1 MKYKL
6 NRQTINIPE
15 SYEELTFYQL
25 RELIRLSEA
34 KETDDVKLICLL
46 VPSIKEREL
55 RKYPASEYIKIIYYL
70 SNWTNEVPDFKNI
83 ILPNEVHID
92 GKYYQ
97 VPKDVG
103 NLSVEAFEICRNA
116 IKQYESKGMTYL
128 DLCGLISQNYFSMLA
143 NNDEFNPKFAFEFEQ
158 SILSMNW
165 LPVIA
170 FGNFFLQ
177 KFKELIAGTQKELKA
192 QGTLKT
198 RLSLVTKIY
207 KRIGGFFTR

>member
-6 NRQTINIPE
+6 NRQPINIPE
-15 SYEELTFYQL
+15 SYEDLTFYQL
-25 RELIRLSEA
+25 RELIRMSEAEA

-46 VPSIKEREL
+46 IPAIKEKEL
-55 RKYPASEYIKIIYYL
+55 RKYPAAEYIKIIYHL

-83 ILPNEVHID
+83 ILPNELLID

-116 IKQYESKGMTYL
+116 IRQYEAKGMTYL

-143 NNDEFNPKFAFEFEQ
+143 NNEE
-158 SILSMNW
+158 
-165 LPVIA
+165 
-170 FGNFFLQ
+170 
-177 KFKELIAGTQKELKA
+177 
-192 QGTLKT
+192 
-198 RLSLVTKIY
+198 
-207 KRIGGFFTR
+207 